1 MQDSGVEWI
10 GAIPQTWKQYR
21 IKDVA
26 ELSPTFSAD
35 KPDLETLCTVIPM
48 ECVSEKGSVDTSIV
62 EQYENISKGLTF
74 FEKGD
79 VIFAKITPCM
89 ENGKGAY
96 IVPDRESKKFKIC
109 RKALLNSNRK

>member
-1 MQDSGVEWI
+1 MQGSGVEWI
-10 GAIPQTWKQYR
+10 EDIPQGWKQYR

-26 ELSPTFSAD
+26 ELSPRYSQE

-48 ECVSEKGSVDTSIV
+48 ECVSEKGNVDTSNV
-62 EQYENISKGLTF
+62 EQYKNISTGLTF

-96 IVPDRESKKFKIC
+96 IESLPTKYAFGSTE
-109 RKALLNSNRK
+109 LLAPTEN